1 MVSVVR
7 TSGIFFPPVVL
18 HKLPLYLVSLFLRQ
32 YKYLSEFSDGKNLLQ
47 LSMDTHQTLEASAL
61 QNSVLGPGHDVA
73 PANPA
78 SQTRETV
85 DTPSQDADNRNISW
99 NDNPHFCH
107 PHSHSDFRGTPI
119 RLECSPSLNTHRQY
133 SKAHLPTIPI
143 SPAPWTPTHFISIY
157 PNKALV
163 LR

>member
-1 MVSVVR
+1 
-7 TSGIFFPPVVL
+7 
-18 HKLPLYLVSLFLRQ
+18 
-32 YKYLSEFSDGKNLLQ
+32 
-47 LSMDTHQTLEASAL
+47 MDTYQTPGTSIL
-61 QNSVLGPGHDVA
+61 QDSTSTLGPGHNVA

-85 DTPSQDADNRNISW
+85 DTPPQDADNRNISW
-99 NDNPHFCH
+99 QDNPHFGH
-107 PHSHSDFRGTPI
+107 PHSHPDSLGKPI

-143 SPAPWTPTHFISIY
+143 SLASWTPTHSISIY
-157 PNKALV
+157 PNKALL